1 MTIPTNPGANA
12 DVLSRAASHL
22 QGAYQLAFNTAGS
35 DLMSPWANT
44 AMSIHLASAGI
55 AMHLEH
61 EPVPSTE
68 HTNCLAALR
77 AAQAEMIQLPQ
88 GRLPLDDLT
97 LIRTRLATAL
107 AEAQSLHDDQPHP
120 QP

>member
-1 MTIPTNPGANA
+1 MSNPTTTAA
-12 DVLSRAASHL
+12 SDVLSRARSHL
-22 QGAYQLAFNTAGS
+22 EGAYQLACEAIGDDT
-35 DLMSPWANT
+35 LSPWANT

-68 HTNCLAALR
+68 HTDCLAALR
-77 AAQAEMIQLPQ
+77 AAQAEMIHLPQ

-97 LIRTRLATAL
+97 LIRTCLADVL
-107 AEAQSLHDDQPHP
+107 AEAASLHDDQSYP